1 MEIENINQ
9 FLDGKTFLVTG
20 ATGLIAKI
28 LIEKLLRVQPNLK
41 KLYILVREKNGLSA
55 RERLKRE
62 IIDTELFDVLRG
74 KWGTDFDSLILQ
86 KVVAV
91 AGELACENLGVHD
104 RVLREEMWREIEVVF
119 HVAATTN
126 FYERYDVAFNTNTMG
141 VMHVVDFA
149 KKSEKIRVLLHV
161 STAYVSQEKTGLI
174 TEKPLQIG
182 EALKGNSKLDI
193 DAEKRLINETL
204 ENLISKQVS
213 EDSIKKTMREL
224 GQQRAKQ
231 YGWPHVYVFTKSM
244 GEMLIGQ
251 LKGNLPVVILRPTII
266 TSTYK
271 EPIPGWIEGLRMMDP
286 ILVAYGKGTLNY
298 CFCKGGCFID
308 LIPADMVVN
317 SMIVAAIVHAN
328 RHPCLAVYQLGSSFR
343 NPLTMKGL
351 ADLFFR
357 YFSEKPLANNEGTVR
372 VRRLVLLGNLLVF
385 VFISWLFVLV
395 IKVLRVVD
403 MVSMHRIQGFVD
415 RLHKKSTAIAKL
427 VGVYKPYLCYDG
439 IFKDDGTEE
448 LRIAARKSGIN
459 ETTFF
464 FDPTIINWEDYFLR
478 VHIPGVIKRQ
488 VSSKPPF
495 AMSGHTNAGHT
506 NAHTPAIV

>member
-62 IIDTELFDVLRG
+62 
-74 KWGTDFDSLILQ
+74 

-161 STAYVSQEKTGLI
+161 STGCLTLI
-174 TEKPLQIG
+174 T
-182 EALKGNSKLDI
+182 
-193 DAEKRLINETL
+193 T
-204 ENLISKQVS
+204 
-213 EDSIKKTMREL
+213 
-224 GQQRAKQ
+224 AKQ

-328 RHPCLAVYQLGSSFR
+328 QHPCLAVYQLGSSFR

-372 VRRLVLLGNLLVF
+372 VHRLVLLGNSLVF

-395 IKVLRVVD
+395 IKVRSQTLSKQWELSAGYIFSLGSGA
-403 MVSMHRIQGFVD
+403 VSWVPKLQKVTALSTTEAEYMALVEACKKLIWLKGLWAEIDHKNIECK
-415 RLHKKSTAIAKL
+415 LHCDNQSVIHLAKNSA
-427 VGVYKPYLCYDG
+427 YHSCTRHIDG
-439 IFKDDGTEE
+439 GT
-448 LRIAARKSGIN
+448 I
-459 ETTFF
+459 
-464 FDPTIINWEDYFLR
+464 
-478 VHIPGVIKRQ
+478 
-488 VSSKPPF
+488 SSKI
-495 AMSGHTNAGHT
+495 S
-506 NAHTPAIV
+506 